1 MPSHSDSAGTRFPL
15 GRTVTTQG
23 AREALT
29 DYDIVLGLS
38 RHHAGDWGDL
48 DEADLA
54 ANERALL
61 TEGRLVS
68 VYSSTR
74 HVRFYV
80 ITEADR
86 SLTTVLLPHRMRAR
100 RDKAP
105 FGRARDPIFWN
116 GSLRA
121 VSFSLRAHDEQLP
134 RASERTLNP
143 HRRRDED
150 IRLARLDFLKRSD
163 IQVYHLCE
171 LFLGDPTSHALASDV
186 SAESLQL
193 TS

>member
-1 MPSHSDSAGTRFPL
+1 MNMHSDRAGQKFPL
-15 GRTVTTQG
+15 GRTVATHE

-38 RHHAGDWGDL
+38 RHHTGDWGDL

-61 TEGRLVS
+61 TEGRLLS

-86 SLTTVLLPHRMRAR
+86 SLTTVLLPH
-100 RDKAP
+100 
-105 FGRARDPIFWN
+105 
-116 GSLRA
+116 
-121 VSFSLRAHDEQLP
+121 E
-134 RASERTLNP
+134 
-143 HRRRDED
+143 
-150 IRLARLDFLKRSD
+150 
-163 IQVYHLCE
+163 Y
-171 LFLGDPTSHALASDV
+171 
-186 SAESLQL
+186 
-193 TS
+193 